1 MLDFFYPEVKK
12 AFLLQ
17 QDLDVFLLPQ
27 MYTDKITVIELDL
40 TNAFEM
46 RFDSTL
52 DRWTDTDNLPIGIP
66 IFELMSPVHGEL
78 KLLALNKNSVDKE
91 SPGIAIMV
99 IVDTIIVLEYQQN
112 VLDYKLATGFENGRI
127 VKYFTEHQ
135 PD

>member
-1 MLDFFYPEVKK
+1 MDFFYPEVKK

-99 IVDTIIVLEYQQN
+99 IVDTIIVLEY
-112 VLDYKLATGFENGRI
+112 
-127 VKYFTEHQ
+127 
-135 PD
+135 

>member
-1 MLDFFYPEVKK
+1 
-12 AFLLQ
+12 
-17 QDLDVFLLPQ
+17 

-99 IVDTIIVLEYQQN
+99 IVDTIIVLEY
-112 VLDYKLATGFENGRI
+112 
-127 VKYFTEHQ
+127 
-135 PD
+135 